1 MGLFDQFIN
10 KTPEKSISEL
20 DEELDKVERERLK
33 QRGEKRLEA
42 KKRQKK
48 KELRQKKRQT
58 NAGGIFDA
66 VASTLNAAAQA
77 AENKNVAQT
86 NQRLSNQLEAIDG
99 DGRRDN
105 TEAARQAGAVETG
118 RGDLEGEVEVTGTL
132 ELEDETQEDRNN
144 EKKRD
149 DPFDFGFDEDDRGF
163 I

>member
-10 KTPEKSISEL
+10 KTPNKSISEL
-20 DEELDKVERERLK
+20 DAELDQVERERLK
-33 QRGEKRLEA
+33 KKGQKRLEA

-48 KELRQKKRQT
+48 NELRKKKFKQT
-58 NAGGIFDA
+58 KAGGIFDA
-66 VASTLNAAAQA
+66 VASTLDAAAEA
-77 AENKNVAQT
+77 AENQDVART
-86 NQRLSNQLEAIDG
+86 NQSLSNQLELIDG

-105 TEAARQAGAVETG
+105 RKAARQAGAVKTG

-132 ELEDETQEDRNN
+132 ELEDQTNGNN
-144 EKKRD
+144 NKKRQ

>member
-10 KTPEKSISEL
+10 KTPDKSISEL
-20 DEELDKVERERLK
+20 DAELDQVERERLK
-33 QRGEKRLEA
+33 QKGEKRLQA

-48 KELRQKKRQT
+48 KELRNKKLKQT
-58 NAGGIFDA
+58 KAGGIFDA
-66 VASTLNAAAQA
+66 VASTLDAAAQA
-77 AENKNVAQT
+77 AENKDVART
-86 NQRLSNQLEAIDG
+86 NQSLSNQLEAIDG

-105 TEAARQAGAVETG
+105 TKAARQAGAVKTG

-132 ELEDETQEDRNN
+132 ELEDQTNGNN
-144 EKKRD
+144 KKRQ